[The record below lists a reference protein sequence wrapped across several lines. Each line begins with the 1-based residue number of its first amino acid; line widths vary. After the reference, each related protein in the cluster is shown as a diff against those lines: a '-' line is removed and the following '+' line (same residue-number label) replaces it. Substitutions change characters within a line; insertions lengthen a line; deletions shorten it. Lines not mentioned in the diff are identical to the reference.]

1 MFSNDLI
8 DLSTETT
15 PLSDELDAPT
25 LSNISCLASWFQEE
39 HANYAH
45 VPAQPDET
53 TFSEIYHAL
62 VNSNALDTLLQLEH
76 TSTIAVAELTKARAN
91 AMEQLLSKQ
100 RLQMENALNI
110 QSSDHNINMLARDHT
125 QEREAMEVRWESEVS
140 QMIDS
145 QKREYREFVLNLHD
159 EMLDQQLS
167 SEFSNNNNRRSPAHT
182 DNVNLDLARSRNE
195 ALRSILSAP
204 ALATPP
210 LIAESANRLQE
221 SFTINLG
228 ELSCFL
234 NILKVY

>member
-1 MFSNDLI
+1 MISNDLI

-15 PLSDELDAPT
+15 PLSDELDTAT
-25 LSNISCLASWFQEE
+25 LSNISCLTSWFQEE

-45 VPAQPDET
+45 FPAQPDET

-76 TSTIAVAELTKARAN
+76 TSTIAVAELTKARTN
-91 AMEQLLSKQ
+91 AMEQLLAKQ
-100 RLQMENALNI
+100 RSEMESALNV
-110 QSSDHNINMLARDHT
+110 QSSDQKINVLARDHT

-145 QKREYREFVLNLHD
+145 QKREYREFVSNLHD

-167 SEFSNNNNRRSPAHT
+167 SEFSTNKRSPAHT
-182 DNVNLDLARSRNE
+182 DSVNLDLARSRNE
-195 ALRSILSAP
+195 ALKSILSAP
-204 ALATPP
+204 VLDTPP

-228 ELSCFL
+228 DYLIRF
-234 NILKVY
+234 

>member
-76 TSTIAVAELTKARAN
+76 TSTIAVAELTV
-91 AMEQLLSKQ
+91 KQ
-100 RLQMENALNI
+100 F
-110 QSSDHNINMLARDHT
+110 HT
-125 QEREAMEVRWESEVS
+125 GSEREPVP
-140 QMIDS
+140 Q
-145 QKREYREFVLNLHD
+145 
-159 EMLDQQLS
+159 
-167 SEFSNNNNRRSPAHT
+167 
-182 DNVNLDLARSRNE
+182 
-195 ALRSILSAP
+195 
-204 ALATPP
+204 
-210 LIAESANRLQE
+210 
-221 SFTINLG
+221 
-228 ELSCFL
+228 
-234 NILKVY
+234 